1 MALGLPS
8 TVVEVR
14 VLGPVELIDGAVT
27 VRLPPAERTVLAAL
41 ASRLGERVAVDVLV
55 EALWPNKAPPSARKT
70 LQVYVTRLRHGVGV
84 SAIVER
90 SAGYLL
96 DPDQVSVDATRAATM
111 VATAREVFHGGDR
124 RDSRRIVGTS
134 DDTVPWRT
142 L

>member
-14 VLGPVELIDGAVT
+14 VLGPVELIDGAAT

-70 LQVYVTRLRHGVGV
+70 LQVYVTRLRHAVGA

-90 SAGYLL
+90 SGGYLL
-96 DPDQVSVDATRAATM
+96 DPDRCVRRRHTSSHDGR
-111 VATAREVFHGGDR
+111 HG
-124 RDSRRIVGTS
+124 S
-134 DDTVPWRT
+134 
-142 L
+142 